1 MPGRDITLDSPIGLK
16 ERPSSHKGKERAPR
30 DAPFMISHK
39 RLQEALNVD
48 ARDNTQSPSKLESR
62 APNGADREMAT
73 KADDL
78 AGDGNGADMAPAVPA
93 DLPSHIVITAT
104 PISIG
109 QELLDESSPGRA
121 SRIWKW
127 LSASARESALGMIE
141 DPEKTIKQKGP
152 SLWRVVGLH
161 ILRKKEN
168 DAPTDA
174 SAAGSDSTSNISDDK
189 GSKKKE
195 SSLVRMVKEMDGVED
210 YTRCNPLAQQQY

>member
-48 ARDNTQSPSKLESR
+48 ARDNTQSP
-62 APNGADREMAT
+62 T
-73 KADDL
+73 
-78 AGDGNGADMAPAVPA
+78 
-93 DLPSHIVITAT
+93 
-104 PISIG
+104 
-109 QELLDESSPGRA
+109 
-121 SRIWKW
+121 
-127 LSASARESALGMIE
+127 
-141 DPEKTIKQKGP
+141 
-152 SLWRVVGLH
+152 
-161 ILRKKEN
+161 
-168 DAPTDA
+168 
-174 SAAGSDSTSNISDDK
+174 GSDSTSNISDDK